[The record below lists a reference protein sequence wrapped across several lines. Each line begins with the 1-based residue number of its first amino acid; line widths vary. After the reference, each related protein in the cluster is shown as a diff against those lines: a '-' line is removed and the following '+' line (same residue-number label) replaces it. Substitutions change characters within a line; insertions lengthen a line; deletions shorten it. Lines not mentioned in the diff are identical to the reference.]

1 MGDVDEEY
9 KDSSFMEY
17 VIGRTVSDIISQKII
32 GKFIPVKGEFKWTT
46 SSLNNLLSE
55 GIYKHLIHPG
65 WKKIKEKY
73 NEYFEWL
80 KSHEITIKFEANI
93 QIDIIKKN
101 SNYLSISGEK
111 NIVEAVLSSEVWNN
125 IFDSVLQSPIPHTTP
140 HIPLPKMP
148 TPVGNPD
155 FPKIPVPDVDFP
167 YVTDTN
173 TLPPLCGTF
182 QNINYHHMPTISF
195 IDLNSVFE
203 SIVRY

>member
-1 MGDVDEEY
+1 MGIPSWNFTENGISYHLPTGFYQSINVDIEINIIFGGY
-9 KDSSFMEY
+9 KNKNSSSETGINFNQFVGEA
-17 VIGRTVSDIISQKII
+17 VSGALS
-32 GKFIPVKGEFKWTT
+32 
-46 SSLNNLLSE
+46 NLLS
-55 GIYKHLIHPG
+55 GVLKH
-65 WKKIKEKY
+65 
-73 NEYFEWL
+73 
-80 KSHEITIKFEANI
+80 
-93 QIDIIKKN
+93 
-101 SNYLSISGEK
+101 
-111 NIVEAVLSSEVWNN
+111 
-125 IFDSVLQSPIPHTTP
+125 PIPHTTP